1 MLMVAARNQLIVRCD
16 CLREYPAYF
25 CVQDIGT
32 APLAPLIEETQAKVQ
47 TMRTFLVS
55 AIAAT
60 TVLASA
66 AIGLSSD
73 ANAASR
79 HAQRRA
85 QPAPIVRQDPYG
97 SFNTFAP
104 GVSALDTRRNVNPIS
119 GTPRWN
125 AAGGAP

>member
-1 MLMVAARNQLIVRCD
+1 LHVQHIYKRP
-16 CLREYPAYF
+16 LRF
-25 CVQDIGT
+25 VT
-32 APLAPLIEETQAKVQ
+32 EEAQTRVQ
-47 TMRTFLVS
+47 TMRTSLLS

-60 TVLASA
+60 AVLAST

-79 HAQRRA
+79 HAQRHA
-85 QPAPIVRQDPYG
+85 QPTPIVREDPYG

-104 GVSALDTRRNVNPIS
+104 GVSAYDTRRNVNPIS

>member
-1 MLMVAARNQLIVRCD
+1 MLMLAARNQLIVRCD
-16 CLREYPAYF
+16 CVREYPAYF
-25 CVQDIGT
+25 CVQDIRT
-32 APLAPLIEETQAKVQ
+32 APFAPFIEETQAKVQ
-47 TMRTFLVS
+47 TMRTFLLS
-55 AIAAT
+55 AIAAS
-60 TVLASA
+60 TVLAST

-79 HAQRRA
+79 HAQRRV

-104 GVSALDTRRNVNPIS
+104 GVSAFDTRRNVNPIS